1 MANFTFN
8 QNKIIT
14 IERHILEE
22 QHNYPEATGVL
33 TNILY
38 DLALA
43 GKFIGSQT
51 TRAGLSEILGSTEDV
66 NVQGETVMKLDQIAD
81 QAIFRLNDHTGRIA
95 VMASEEH
102 EHLINIPNG
111 FPIGK
116 YVLLY
121 DPLDGSSNIDYNA
134 TIGTIFGIY
143 RRISTHGAGTMEDC
157 LQPGSKLVVAGYLIY
172 GSSTMLVYTSG
183 TGVHGFTLDPMI
195 GEFLLTHPDIQIPKN
210 PKYYSVNHGY
220 ETYWTK
226 GIIEYTHW
234 LQGVNGEQVPLS
246 SRYIG
251 SLVGDFHR
259 TLLSGG
265 IFYYPADSRDPAKP
279 HGKLRLTYEAAP
291 LAFIAKQAG
300 GCASDGV
307 QDILEIKPT
316 SLHQRTPLF
325 IGDKFLVK
333 KAEEFIHLYDL

>member
-1 MANFTFN
+1 MSKVTFN
-8 QNKIIT
+8 QSKIIT
-14 IERHILEE
+14 IERHILDE
-22 QHNYPEATGVL
+22 QQIHPEATGVL
-33 TNILY
+33 TNIMY

-43 GKFIGSQT
+43 GKYIASQT

-66 NVQGETVMKLDQIAD
+66 NIQGETVMKLDQLAD
-81 QAIFRLNDHTGRIA
+81 QTIFRLNDHTGRIA
-95 VMASEEH
+95 VLASEEH
-102 EHLINIPNG
+102 EHLIPIPKG

-134 TIGTIFGIY
+134 TIGTIFAIY
-143 RRISTHGAGTMEDC
+143 RRISSDGPGKLKDC
-157 LQPGSKLVVAGYLIY
+157 LQPGRNLIVAGYLIY

-183 TGVHGFTLDPMI
+183 SGVHGFTLDPMI
-195 GEFLLTHPDIQIPKN
+195 GEFLLTHPNIHIPAK
-210 PKYYSVNHGY
+210 PTYYSVNHGN
-220 ETYWTK
+220 EVYWSK

-234 LQGVNGEQVPLS
+234 LQGMDGDHKPLS

-265 IFYYPADSRDPAKP
+265 LFYYPADSHDPSKP

-291 LAFIAKQAG
+291 LAFIAHQAG
-300 GCASDGV
+300 GYASDGH
-307 QDILEIKPT
+307 QDILQIQPT
-316 SLHQRTPLF
+316 SLHQRTALF
-325 IGDKFLVK
+325 IGDKHLVE
-333 KAEEFIHLYDL
+333 KAEEYIRQYDL